1 MVARVQLLPEGEPRL
16 LDRYQVVG
24 EIASGGMATV
34 YLSRLPGVG
43 GFRRLVAIKQ
53 LHPHLAH
60 EQEFVE
66 MFLDE
71 ARLAARIHHRNVVP
85 ILEIGTS
92 VGGYYL
98 VMEYIEGVTLAR
110 LLAQAVLKKQPVPRP
125 VLLRVVLDTLTGLS
139 AAHDLKDDDGA
150 LLGVVHRDCS
160 PQNILVGVDGCT
172 RITDFGVARASCRLH
187 TTREGAMKGKLAYM
201 APEQTGGENFDLRA
215 DLFSVAVVLWEAL
228 SSRRLFRGKTEA
240 QTLRRLIHE
249 PIPRLRDAV
258 PDIHPA
264 LDELCHKGLQ
274 RDPDQR
280 FQTASDMADEVETR
294 AREAL
299 GVDSIATERIVEGFM
314 KERYGS
320 SVSTQREALR
330 HWLQATPTALGDG
343 LRNTVQGL
351 GKAAPKLLPISSDG
365 QSEEALSSAAH
376 TNRAWPVEPVK
387 KTGAS
392 SEGDEDETRIYE
404 STTPSAVT
412 SEWFE
417 EPKVP
422 EVAATQRSED
432 LDERP
437 RWGRWLV
444 AAMVVGGLAAAFFV
458 IRPDRGEPTET
469 EAAATVPSEGTGAVE
484 SPNPPEPSGSA
495 STPMASGSA
504 LAAGPAGSAS
514 AASEGRGAV
523 KPVRPG
529 GTTASPPP
537 RATSQPAAPPSSTA
551 AVPPTSTKTQTP
563 PAPTVPGDIDDL
575 SNPYR

>member
-1 MVARVQLLPEGEPRL
+1 VVARVQLLPEGEPRL

-34 YLSRLPGVG
+34 YLARLPGVG

-53 LHPHLAH
+53 LHPHLAN

-85 ILEIGTS
+85 IVEIGTS

-110 LLAQAVLKKQPVPRP
+110 LLAQAAIHKQPVPRP
-125 VLLRVVLDTLTGLS
+125 VLLRVVLDTLTGLG
-139 AAHDLKDDDGA
+139 AAHELKDDDGE

-201 APEQTGGENFDLRA
+201 APEQTGGDDFDLRA
-215 DLFSVAVVLWEAL
+215 DLFSVAVVLWESL

-249 PIPRLRDAV
+249 PIPRLREAV
-258 PDIHPA
+258 PNIHPA

-274 RDPDQR
+274 RDPDGR
-280 FQTASDMADEVETR
+280 FQSAAEMADEVEAK

-320 SVSTQREALR
+320 SVSTQRDALR
-330 HWLQATPTALGDG
+330 HWLQATPTVISGDP
-343 LRNTVQGL
+343 RSTAQGL
-351 GKAAPKLLPISSDG
+351 GKSDPRVKAAGDG
-365 QSEEALSSAAH
+365 LTEDVSSAAR
-376 TNRAWPVEPVK
+376 TDRAWPVKPK
-387 KTGAS
+387 RPADS
-392 SEGDEDETRIYE
+392 PSDGDEDETHIYE

-412 SEWFE
+412 SEWVDT
-417 EPKVP
+417 PLVP
-422 EVAATQRSED
+422 EVAATQRSEEID
-432 LDERP
+432 QRP
-437 RWGRWLV
+437 RWGRWLI
-444 AAMVVGGLAAAFFV
+444 AAMVVAGLAAAFFV
-458 IRPDRGEPTET
+458 IRPDGAESSAGEAAGEPADTTGDEGQT
-469 EAAATVPSEGTGAVE
+469 STVAPSSSVAA
-484 SPNPPEPSGSA
+484 PP
-495 STPMASGSA
+495 
-504 LAAGPAGSAS
+504 AS
-514 AASEGRGAV
+514 AAASGAAPAASAWAAPAPS
-523 KPVRPG
+523 KRQ
-529 GTTASPPP
+529 TASP
-537 RATSQPAAPPSSTA
+537 RANAAPPPASQTSKP
-551 AVPPTSTKTQTP
+551 VSPPTGTKPQP
-563 PAPTVPGDIDDL
+563 PPPPTKTVPGGIDDL
-575 SNPYR
+575 TNPYR